1 MHAKGSFI
9 FLQIWAGGRAAVA
22 AYFTAPPPAGLEV
35 LAPSP
40 IPLPG
45 FESITPREMTKEGK
59 LRCAYRGFWDA
70 HCQEPLDID
79 DAIDF
84 YVQAAV
90 KAVHGAGF
98 DGIELH
104 GANGYL
110 IDQFLQDMTNKRTDD
125 YGGSVENRARFTLE
139 LVRAVSKAIG
149 IQKTALRISPWSKDN
164 GTRVD
169 AHASVAALI
178 VSLVATERVGMCMED
193 PIPTFSHLVRKL
205 AQEFSELA
213 YLHVIEPGVDGIS
226 DNEVRHGVSTLILMS
241 TFDANTSGQSNDFIR
256 DLWLPRPLITAGR
269 YYRKEAIERAE
280 QTGELIGM
288 GRLFMSNVRNRLIQ
302 TMAILE
308 AHTITSPTFPLSYS
322 RIYHWRSGHE
332 TTTTFW
338 RSLEDTLIIRLQTIP
353 KSRTDGELLLDRH
366 DLVRVL
372 ELCPLESRRITNTDS
387 PKLEHT
393 QAQRLKTFYE
403 LSRILGVY
411 Y

>member
-1 MHAKGSFI
+1 
-9 FLQIWAGGRAAVA
+9 
-22 AYFTAPPPAGLEV
+22 
-35 LAPSP
+35 
-40 IPLPG
+40 
-45 FESITPREMTKEGK
+45 
-59 LRCAYRGFWDA
+59 
-70 HCQEPLDID
+70 
-79 DAIDF
+79 
-84 YVQAAV
+84 
-90 KAVHGAGF
+90 
-98 DGIELH
+98 
-104 GANGYL
+104 
-110 IDQFLQDMTNKRTDD
+110 
-125 YGGSVENRARFTLE
+125 
-139 LVRAVSKAIG
+139 
-149 IQKTALRISPWSKDN
+149 
-164 GTRVD
+164 
-169 AHASVAALI
+169 
-178 VSLVATERVGMCMED
+178 MED

-226 DNEVRHGVSTLILMS
+226 DNEVRHGVSALILTS
-241 TFDANTSGQSNDFIR
+241 TFSANTSGQSNDFIR
-256 DLWLPRPLITAGR
+256 DIWLPRPLITAGR

-288 GRLFMSNVRNRLIQ
+288 GRLFMSNVRNRFIQ
-302 TMAILE
+302 TIIILE

-332 TTTTFW
+332 TTTMFW

-353 KSRTDGELLLDRH
+353 KSRIDEELLLDRH

-372 ELCPLESRRITNTDS
+372 ELCPLESRRITNTDC